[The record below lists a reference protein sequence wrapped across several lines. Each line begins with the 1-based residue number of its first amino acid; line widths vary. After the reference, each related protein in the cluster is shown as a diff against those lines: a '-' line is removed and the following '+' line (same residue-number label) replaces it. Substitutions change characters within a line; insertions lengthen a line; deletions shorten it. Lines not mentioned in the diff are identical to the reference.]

1 MDPSRGPGLASGD
14 RPSDGHD
21 DPAARRSLVG
31 GAGSPRDAARDA
43 SWPDNDPSSTSV
55 RGNRAG
61 RSKTARRMPKPHN
74 VPDRKQLVRPE
85 PSRPGSRTGQNRPV
99 MARSSRCDVE
109 VPCGPTHTPRSLRTA
124 GVFFARCGRAPYPIP
139 PQTPHAPA
147 ARMMVAAI
155 LPAEVQKTPVL
166 GDRQQSSKRPP

>member
-61 RSKTARRMPKPHN
+61 RSKTARRTPKPRN
-74 VPDRKQLVRPE
+74 APGGKRLARPE
-85 PSRPGSRTGQNRPV
+85 PSRSGSRTGQNRPV
-99 MARSSRCDVE
+99 MA
-109 VPCGPTHTPRSLRTA
+109 
-124 GVFFARCGRAPYPIP
+124 
-139 PQTPHAPA
+139 
-147 ARMMVAAI
+147 
-155 LPAEVQKTPVL
+155 
-166 GDRQQSSKRPP
+166 

>member
-61 RSKTARRMPKPHN
+61 RSKTARRTPKPRNALVENDLRVLSHP
-74 VPDRKQLVRPE
+74 VPAA
-85 PSRPGSRTGQNRPV
+85 GQNRPV
-99 MARSSRCDVE
+99 MAR
-109 VPCGPTHTPRSLRTA
+109 
-124 GVFFARCGRAPYPIP
+124 
-139 PQTPHAPA
+139 
-147 ARMMVAAI
+147 
-155 LPAEVQKTPVL
+155 
-166 GDRQQSSKRPP
+166 